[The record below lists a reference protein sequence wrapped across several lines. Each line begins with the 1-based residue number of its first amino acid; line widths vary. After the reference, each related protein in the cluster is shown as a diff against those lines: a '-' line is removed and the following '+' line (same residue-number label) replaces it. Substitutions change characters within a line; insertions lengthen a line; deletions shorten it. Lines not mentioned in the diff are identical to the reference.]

1 MEILEKNLKYVF
13 VNKALCSEALTHRS
27 YGSPNNER
35 LEFLGDSVLNLVIAR
50 SLFVQYPN
58 LAEGDLTRIRSSLV
72 NQEGLAAVA
81 VDLSIGDFLKLGTG
95 EMKTGGSTRPSILSD
110 AVEAIFGAIYLD
122 AGFDVVERVIN
133 EAYQPY
139 LDAVNPDAAY
149 KDAKTRL
156 QEYLQGKK
164 LDLPEYAVL
173 DILGEDHNQ
182 EFIVSC
188 AIHSL
193 NITVEGRGRSRRV
206 AEQNAALNALDL
218 VP

>member
-13 VNKALCSEALTHRS
+13 VNEALCSEALTHRS

-81 VDLSIGDFLKLGTG
+81 RDLSIGEFLKLGTG

-110 AVEAIFGAIYLD
+110 AVEAIFGAVYLD

-188 AIHSL
+188 VIHSL
-193 NITVEGRGRSRRV
+193 NITVEGKGRSRRV

>member
-1 MEILEKNLKYVF
+1 VEILEKNLKYVF

-193 NITVEGRGRSRRV
+193 NITVEGRGRSRRG

>member
-13 VNKALCSEALTHRS
+13 ANKALCSEALTHRS

-139 LDAVNPDAAY
+139 LDAVNPDVAY

>member
-81 VDLSIGDFLKLGTG
+81 ADLSIGDFLKLGTG
-95 EMKTGGSTRPSILSD
+95 EMKTGGSARPSILSD

-133 EAYQPY
+133 GAYQPY

-188 AIHSL
+188 AIYSL

>member
-1 MEILEKNLKYVF
+1 VEILEKNLKYVF
-13 VNKALCSEALTHRS
+13 ANKALCSEALTHRS

-188 AIHSL
+188 VIHSL
-193 NITVEGRGRSRRV
+193 NITVEGKGRSRRV

>member
-1 MEILEKNLKYVF
+1 VEILEKNLKYVF

>member
-13 VNKALCSEALTHRS
+13 ANKALCSEALTHRS

>member
-13 VNKALCSEALTHRS
+13 ANKALCSEALTHRS

-81 VDLSIGDFLKLGTG
+81 ADLSIGDFLKLGTG
-95 EMKTGGSTRPSILSD
+95 EMKTGGSARPSILSD

-122 AGFDVVERVIN
+122 ASFDVVERVIN

>member
-1 MEILEKNLKYVF
+1 MEILEKNLEYVF

-50 SLFVQYPN
+50 SLFAKYPN

-72 NQEGLAAVA
+72 NREGLAAVA
-81 VDLSIGDFLKLGTG
+81 ADLSIGDFLKLGTG
-95 EMKTGGSTRPSILSD
+95 EMKTGGSARPSILSD

-133 EAYQPY
+133 GAYQPY

-188 AIHSL
+188 VIHSL
-193 NITVEGRGRSRRV
+193 NITVEGKGRSRRV

>member
-1 MEILEKNLKYVF
+1 VEILEKNLKYVF
-13 VNKALCSEALTHRS
+13 ANKALCSEALTHRS

-164 LDLPEYAVL
+164 LDLPEYAV
-173 DILGEDHNQ
+173 
-182 EFIVSC
+182 
-188 AIHSL
+188 
-193 NITVEGRGRSRRV
+193 
-206 AEQNAALNALDL
+206 
-218 VP
+218 

>member
-13 VNKALCSEALTHRS
+13 ANKALCSEALTHRS

-50 SLFVQYPN
+50 SLFAKYPS

-206 AEQNAALNALDL
+206 AEQNAALSALDF

>member
-1 MEILEKNLKYVF
+1 VEILEKNLKYVF
-13 VNKALCSEALTHRS
+13 ANKALCSEALTHRS

-164 LDLPEYAVL
+164 LELPEYAVL

>member
-1 MEILEKNLKYVF
+1 VEILEKNLKYVF
-13 VNKALCSEALTHRS
+13 ANKALCSEALTHRS

>member
-1 MEILEKNLKYVF
+1 VEILEKNLKYVF
-13 VNKALCSEALTHRS
+13 ANKALCSEALTHRS

-81 VDLSIGDFLKLGTG
+81 ADLSIGDFLKLGTG
-95 EMKTGGSTRPSILSD
+95 EMKTGGSARPSILSD

-122 AGFDVVERVIN
+122 ASFDVVERVIN
-133 EAYQPY
+133 GVYQPY

-182 EFIVSC
+182 QFIVSC

-193 NITVEGRGRSRRV
+193 NITVEGQGRSRRV

>member
-1 MEILEKNLKYVF
+1 VEILEKNLKYVF
-13 VNKALCSEALTHRS
+13 ANKALCSEALTHRS

-35 LEFLGDSVLNLVIAR
+35 LEFLGDSVLNLVITR

-193 NITVEGRGRSRRV
+193 NITVEGKGRSRRV

>member
-13 VNKALCSEALTHRS
+13 ANKALCSEALTHRS

-50 SLFVQYPN
+50 SLFAKYPS

-81 VDLSIGDFLKLGTG
+81 ADLSIGDFLKLGTG

-188 AIHSL
+188 ASHSL

-206 AEQNAALNALDL
+206 AEQNAALSALDF

>member
-1 MEILEKNLKYVF
+1 VEILEKNLKYVF
-13 VNKALCSEALTHRS
+13 ANKALCSEALTHRS

-193 NITVEGRGRSRRV
+193 NITVEGKGRSRRV

>member
-1 MEILEKNLKYVF
+1 VEILEKNLKYVF
-13 VNKALCSEALTHRS
+13 ANKALCSEALTHRS

-206 AEQNAALNALDL
+206 AEQNAALSALDL